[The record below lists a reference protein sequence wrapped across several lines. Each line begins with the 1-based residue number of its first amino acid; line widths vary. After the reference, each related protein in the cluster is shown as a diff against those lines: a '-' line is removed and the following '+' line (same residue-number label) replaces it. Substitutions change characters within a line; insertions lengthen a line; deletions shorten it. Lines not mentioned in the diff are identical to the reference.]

1 MKKLITMLL
10 AAVMALGC
18 AACFAEGVSATTI
31 ESADGTFKI
40 SMQLP
45 ESAELLSGNWS
56 SDGMLYQANIKGSDN
71 LYYYMA
77 VAAPETE
84 SEHAEEVSYVTYSEE
99 FGITDDYL
107 KGMIDELF
115 ADDSDNYDKGV
126 STTAY
131 GTKLAVVRFNDAEAP
146 SAYIFTMW
154 KGYEIGVTVMNV
166 DSDGNFRPIT
176 DDQVQRV
183 TDFLSEVWMN
193 NKDAEAPAA

>member
-1 MKKLITMLL
+1 MKKLIAMLL
-10 AAVMALGC
+10 VAVMALGC
-18 AACFAEGVSATTI
+18 TACFAEGASATII

-45 ESAELLSGNWS
+45 ESAELLSGSWS
-56 SDGMLYQANIKGSDN
+56 GDGMLYQANIKGSDN

-84 SEHAEEVSYVTYSEE
+84 SENTDEVSYVTYSEE
-99 FGITDDYL
+99 FGFTDDYL

-115 ADDSDNYDKGV
+115 ADDSDSYDKGV

-131 GTKLAVVRFNDAEAP
+131 GTKLAVIRFNDTEAP

-154 KGYEIGVTVMNV
+154 KGYEIGVTVMNI
-166 DSDGNFRPIT
+166 DPDGDFRPIT
-176 DDQVQRV
+176 DEQVQRV

>member
-1 MKKLITMLL
+1 MKKLIAMLL
-10 AAVMALGC
+10 AAIMALGC
-18 AACFAEGVSATTI
+18 TTCFAEGASATII

-45 ESAELLSGNWS
+45 ESAELLSGSWS
-56 SDGMLYQANIKGSDN
+56 GDGMLYQANIKGSDN

-84 SEHAEEVSYVTYSEE
+84 SENTDEVSYVTYSEE
-99 FGITDDYL
+99 FGFTDDYL

-115 ADDSDNYDKGV
+115 ADDSDSYDKGV

-131 GTKLAVVRFNDAEAP
+131 GTKLAVIRFNDTEAP

>member
-1 MKKLITMLL
+1 MKKLIAMLL

-18 AACFAEGVSATTI
+18 TACFAEGASATTI

-45 ESAELLSGNWS
+45 ENTELLSGDWS
-56 SDGMLYQANIKGSDN
+56 EDGMLYQANIKGSDN

-84 SEHAEEVSYVTYSEE
+84 SEDAEEESYDTYSEE
-99 FGITDDYL
+99 FGYTDDYL
-107 KGMIDELF
+107 KSMIDELF
-115 ADDSDNYDKGV
+115 ADDSSNYDKGV

-131 GTKLAVVRFNDAEAP
+131 GTKLAVVRFNDSEAP

-154 KGYEIGVTVMNV
+154 KGYEIGVTVVNI
-166 DSDGNFRPIT
+166 DPEGNFRPIA
-176 DDQVQRV
+176 DDQVQKV

-193 NKDAEAPAA
+193 NKEAEAPAA

>member
-1 MKKLITMLL
+1 MKKLIALLL

-18 AACFAEGVSATTI
+18 AACFAEGAPSTTI
-31 ESADGTFKI
+31 ESADGTFRI

-45 ESAELLSGNWS
+45 ENAELLSGSWS
-56 SDGMLYQANIKGSDN
+56 EDGMLYQANIKGSDN

-77 VAAPETE
+77 VAAPEAETE
-84 SEHAEEVSYVTYSEE
+84 DSEEVSYVTYSEE
-99 FGITDDYL
+99 FGYTDDYL
-107 KGMIDELF
+107 KSMLDELF
-115 ADDSDNYDKGV
+115 SDDSDNYDKGV

-131 GTKLAVVRFNDAEAP
+131 GTKLAVIRFNDAEAP

-154 KGYEIGVTVMNV
+154 KGYEIGVTVVNL
-166 DSDGNFRPIT
+166 DPDGTYRAVT

-183 TDFLSEVWMN
+183 TDFLSEIWMK

>member
-1 MKKLITMLL
+1 MKKLIAMLL

-18 AACFAEGVSATTI
+18 TACFAEGASATTI

-45 ESAELLSGNWS
+45 ENTELLSGDWS
-56 SDGMLYQANIKGSDN
+56 EDGLLYQANIKGSDN

-77 VAAPETE
+77 VAAPEAK
-84 SEHAEEVSYVTYSEE
+84 SENAEEESYATYSEE
-99 FGITDDYL
+99 FGYTDDYL
-107 KGMIDELF
+107 KSMIDELF
-115 ADDSDNYDKGV
+115 ADDSSNYDKGV

-131 GTKLAVVRFNDAEAP
+131 GTKLAVVRFNDSEAP

-154 KGYEIGVTVMNV
+154 KGYEIGVTVVNI
-166 DSDGNFRPIT
+166 DPEGNFRLIT
-176 DDQVQRV
+176 DDQVQKV

-193 NKDAEAPAA
+193 NKEAEAPAA

>member
-1 MKKLITMLL
+1 MKKLIAMLL

-18 AACFAEGVSATTI
+18 TACFAEGASATTI

-45 ESAELLSGNWS
+45 ENTELLSGDWS
-56 SDGMLYQANIKGSDN
+56 EDGLLYQANIKGSDN

-77 VAAPETE
+77 VASPEAE
-84 SEHAEEVSYVTYSEE
+84 SENAEEESYATYSEE
-99 FGITDDYL
+99 FGYTDDYL
-107 KGMIDELF
+107 KSMIDELF
-115 ADDSDNYDKGV
+115 ADDSSNYDKGV

-131 GTKLAVVRFNDAEAP
+131 GTKLAVVRFNDSEAP

-154 KGYEIGVTVMNV
+154 KGYEIGVTVVNI
-166 DSDGNFRPIT
+166 DPEGNFRLIT
-176 DDQVQRV
+176 DDQVQKV

-193 NKDAEAPAA
+193 NKEAEVPAA